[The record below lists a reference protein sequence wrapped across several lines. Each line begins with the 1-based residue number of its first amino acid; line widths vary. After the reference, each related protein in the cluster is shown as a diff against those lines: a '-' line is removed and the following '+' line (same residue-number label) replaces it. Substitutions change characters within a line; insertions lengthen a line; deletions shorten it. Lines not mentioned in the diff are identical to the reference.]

1 MTRPKHTRH
10 DANQTAIVEQARTVG
25 MLWLDTSD
33 NGGEM
38 LDGIFCWRGQCIPT
52 EIKAPGKAGSLTVGE
67 RVIIAKLAAVGVKA
81 CIAECLDDV
90 LHAFGAEGE

>member
-1 MTRPKHTRH
+1 MNRPRHTKH
-10 DANQTAIVEQARTVG
+10 DANQADIVFSARALG

-38 LDGIFCWRGQCIPT
+38 LDGFFCWRGRCVPT
-52 EIKAPGKAGSLTVGE
+52 EIKAKGKRDKLTVGE
-67 RVIIAKLAAVGVKA
+67 RMVIAKLAAVGVKA

>member
-1 MTRPKHTRH
+1 MNRPRRTRR
-10 DANQTAIVEQARTVG
+10 DANQSPIVSEARAVG

-81 CIAECLDDV
+81 AIVESFDDV
-90 LHAFGAEGE
+90 LRAFGA

>member
-1 MTRPKHTRH
+1 MNRPRHTKH
-10 DANQTAIVEQARTVG
+10 DANQADIVFSARALG

-81 CIAECLDDV
+81 AIVESFDDV
-90 LHAFGAEGE
+90 LRAFGA